1 MKILF
6 ITPYLPSET
15 SGHAGAQLIFRNI
28 STLAKNHEITLAS
41 FIDSDERSMT
51 TDLISKG
58 IDVHT
63 IIYPRNQKL
72 IIGKISSGIRN
83 SVAIFNY
90 LKGKEPFFFAKY
102 KRKNME
108 NLISTLVNQNRFDLV
123 QVEYNVMH
131 HYTKQIKNIPSVIVF
146 HDISAKV
153 HERGMISGDSTNKK
167 SFEIAKNLE
176 QEIGNKFDAVITLTY
191 EDKLYL
197 TNLGCETN
205 IHVIPPQIN
214 IPDIDK
220 ISKIPNSICF
230 IGSFNREPNLQALE
244 ILLDEIMPR
253 VKNNNPEIILKIA
266 GKYLPKRLIKKADI
280 TEGVTYHGFVKN
292 IDAFVASSALFVAP
306 IFIGAG
312 LKMKLTHSLACGT
325 PVLTTPIGAEGINI
339 GPENGLWIEQTSGEL
354 SEKCFE
360 LMKNEP
366 GLEQAGFRGKKEVN
380 RLFSPQIVK
389 EKFNRLYGTL
399 IK

>member
-1 MKILF
+1 
-6 ITPYLPSET
+6 
-15 SGHAGAQLIFRNI
+15 
-28 STLAKNHEITLAS
+28 LAKNHEITLAS

-63 IIYPRNQKL
+63 ILYLRNQKS

-146 HDISAKV
+146 YDISAKV

-167 SFEIAKNLE
+167 SFEIAKKLE
-176 QEIGNKFDAVITLTY
+176 PKIGNKFDAVITVTF

-197 TNLGCETN
+197 TNLGCKSE
-205 IHVIPPQIN
+205 IKVIPPQIKMPN
-214 IPDIDK
+214 LGK
-220 ISKIPNSICF
+220 QKKIPFSLCF
-230 IGSFNREPNLQALE
+230 LGSFNREPNVQAVQILIRE
-244 ILLDEIMPR
+244 IFPKLTKQAKLNIVGKGLSNSLINEINGTDR
-253 VKNNNPEIILKIA
+253 VN
-266 GKYLPKRLIKKADI
+266 YL
-280 TEGVTYHGFVKN
+280 GFVED
-292 IDAFVASSALFVAP
+292 IDSFLASQMIMVAP
-306 IFIGAG
+306 IKIGSG
-312 LKMKLTHSLACGT
+312 LKMKIPHALACGT
-325 PVLTTPIGAEGINI
+325 AVITTDVGVEGISI
-339 GPENGLWIEQTSGEL
+339 DETNGLWEVGKVSEMAGLINELLPQSNLLIE
-354 SEKCFE
+354 K
-360 LMKNEP
+360 
-366 GLEQAGFRGKKEVN
+366 GLKGKYAVE
-380 RLFSPQIVK
+380 RLFSE
-389 EKFNRLYGTL
+389 EKIIREHCQQNR
-399 IK
+399 